1 MSSLSLCS
9 VSCSIDVS
17 TVSDRNLGPVNTCY
31 KCTQLASCH
40 AIALS
45 RFRGLESSRGKVRC
59 PDRFRGRTL
68 AHLGYRA
75 KARCRR
81 HSRQPQSVE
90 QGSVRPPP
98 GSRWSHL
105 AHDENLRNGPACKPR
120 AEFTATAA
128 SPGVAPGFVIL
139 ALLAKCLAS

>member
-59 PDRFRGRTL
+59 PT
-68 AHLGYRA
+68 
-75 KARCRR
+75 
-81 HSRQPQSVE
+81 
-90 QGSVRPPP
+90 GSGAALWLTSATERKLVAVDTP
-98 GSRWSHL
+98 GSH
-105 AHDENLRNGPACKPR
+105 NL
-120 AEFTATAA
+120 
-128 SPGVAPGFVIL
+128 
-139 ALLAKCLAS
+139 